1 MSNYFRITGYYPKED
16 VCFIADSNGLYKEL
30 WKFSS
35 ELIKKGIK
43 VIAVNKDGMFLD
55 GNITRATE
63 DTERIIL
70 RACAKGQP
78 KFENGVIDIN
88 GKFYTPNKGN

>member
-1 MSNYFRITGYYPKED
+1 MSDYFRITGYYPKED

-30 WKFSS
+30 WKFSAD
-35 ELIKKGIK
+35 LIKKGIK
-43 VIAVNKDGMFLD
+43 IIAVNKDGMFID
-55 GNITRATE
+55 GNITRAME

-78 KFENGVIDIN
+78 KFENGVIEIN
-88 GKFYTPNKGN
+88 GKSYTPNTKR

>member
-1 MSNYFRITGYYPKED
+1 MAYFRITGYYPQED

-30 WKFSS
+30 WKFSAD
-35 ELIKKGIK
+35 LIKKGIK
-43 VIAVNKDGMFLD
+43 VIAVNKDGMFID

-78 KFENGVIDIN
+78 KFENGVIQIS
-88 GKFYTPNKGN
+88 GKSYTPNVQR

>member
-1 MSNYFRITGYYPKED
+1 MAYFRITGYYPKDD
-16 VCFIADSNGLYKEL
+16 VCFIADSNGLYNEL

-43 VIAVNKDGMFLD
+43 IIAVNKDNMFLD
-55 GNITRATE
+55 GNIPRVGT
-63 DTERIIL
+63 DTEHIIV

-78 KFENGVIDIN
+78 KIENGVITVN
-88 GKFYTPNKGN
+88 GKSYTPNK